1 MLQDNVR
8 GYISLKIKRTPGKHG
23 MDKKSTG
30 SYTGY
35 YSPYDYQLGTGRRL
49 PSIEYVYDMAL
60 LFGVGVEEFFP
71 PIVIKT
77 ENDMEQELVSDFRKL
92 NPEGK
97 MIALA
102 SVKGFSHMAK
112 FRNDLVK

>member
-1 MLQDNVR
+1 MLQENVR
-8 GYISLKIKRTPGKHG
+8 EYIALKIKEFRESMGWTKSRLAVTLDTTPR
-23 MDKKSTG
+23 MITNWE
-30 SYTGY
+30 
-35 YSPYDYQLGTGRRL
+35 QGRRL

-60 LFGVGVEEFFP
+60 IFGVGVEEFFP
-71 PIVIKT
+71 PIVIKK
-77 ENDMEQELVSDFRKL
+77 NDMEKEIVSDFRKL

>member
-1 MLQDNVR
+1 MLQENVR
-8 GYISLKIKRTPGKHG
+8 EYIALKIKEFRESMGWTKSRLAVTLDTTPR
-23 MDKKSTG
+23 MITNWE
-30 SYTGY
+30 
-35 YSPYDYQLGTGRRL
+35 QGRGL

-60 LFGVGVEEFFP
+60 IFGVGVEEFFP

-77 ENDMEQELVSDFRKL
+77 ENDMEKEIVSDFRKL

-112 FRNDLVK
+112 FRNALVK

>member
-1 MLQDNVR
+1 MLQENVR
-8 GYISLKIKRTPGKHG
+8 EYIALKIKEFRESMGWTKSRLAVTLDTTPR
-23 MDKKSTG
+23 MITNWE
-30 SYTGY
+30 
-35 YSPYDYQLGTGRRL
+35 QGRRL

-60 LFGVGVEEFFP
+60 IFGVGVEEFLP

-77 ENDMEQELVSDFRKL
+77 ENDMEKEIVSDFRKL

>member
-1 MLQDNVR
+1 MDIMLQENVR
-8 GYISLKIKRTPGKHG
+8 EYIALKIKEFRESMGWTKSRLAVTLDTTPR
-23 MDKKSTG
+23 MITNWE
-30 SYTGY
+30 
-35 YSPYDYQLGTGRRL
+35 QGRGL

-60 LFGVGVEEFFP
+60 IFGVEKE
-71 PIVIKT
+71 I
-77 ENDMEQELVSDFRKL
+77 VSDFRKL